1 MEIKTYK
8 RGERIDET
16 LGEFKAYPPDGRHR
30 HLFGKHGKFYVDL
43 TEFHKSR
50 EFYSVSVYSVED
62 GKLKLAGHEEK
73 RWLMRKGV
81 Q

>member
-1 MEIKTYK
+1 MGIKIYR

-16 LGEFKAYPPDGRHR
+16 LDEFKAYPPGGRHR
-30 HLFGKHGKFYVDL
+30 HLFGKHGNSYIDL
-43 TEFHKSR
+43 TEFRKSR
-50 EFYSVSVYSVED
+50 EFYSVPVYALED

-81 Q
+81 S